1 MKPFTLWYLTENWE
15 ITGMAVAIKSQTK
28 EEAIAQFIKNHPSDA
43 RYLRVRG
50 GGRLGSEDTFDNP
63 NSSQLTAI
71 KEAEEIQRQAEEI
84 QRQADIASLRNA
96 IETLKIGSPD
106 DLNYSQLEIVIGNH
120 LLFPRIEKDDL
131 EIYHLRED
139 LYMRSL
145 RLSNLQA
152 IIQTRIVSDKLDA
165 LQMAITGKLDALQ
178 MTITGKLDALQTA
191 ITGVANTQVG
201 IAKNQTKMNQTGLMT
216 QAAMLTK
223 LGNIEKDVDDVAD
236 GFFGED

>member
-15 ITGMAVAIKSQTK
+15 MIGMAVAIKSQTK

-71 KEAEEIQRQAEEI
+71 KEAEEI

-152 IIQTRIVSDKLDA
+152 IIQTRIASDKLDA

-178 MTITGKLDALQTA
+178 MAITGKLDALQTA

-201 IAKNQTKMNQTGLMT
+201 IAKNQAKRNQSGLIG

-236 GFFGED
+236 GFFGGD